1 VDRRRFLIGAG
12 HVVLAAAG
20 TRIASARPGEGGRPV
35 NGAPDPGAATLFV
48 CGDVMTGRGIDQIL
62 PHAGDPTLHE
72 PWMTS
77 ARSYLHLA
85 EQRNG
90 PIPRPVDAAYVW
102 GSALEDLAEARPG
115 ARIVNL
121 ETSVTTSDQHWPG
134 KGIHY
139 RMHPDNVPCLV
150 AAGIDCCVLAN
161 NHVLDWGHAGL
172 DETLRSLRGAALR
185 PAGAGC
191 NLAEAR
197 QPAII
202 GLRGGV
208 RVVVFAFGVTTSG
221 IPRAWAATAAR
232 GGVNLLEDLDKPT
245 LRRIAGL
252 IERHREARDLVV
264 ASLHWGGNWGYE
276 VPAEHRRFAHGLIDA
291 GVDVI
296 HGHSSHHPLAIE
308 VYRERPVL
316 YGCGDLLN
324 DYEGIAGHERF
335 RGDLGLLYFLRMEA
349 ATGRLI
355 GLDMAPQQVRR
366 FRLTRPARRDRDWLR
381 DTLNRES
388 RRYGCGVDPG
398 ENDDLRLRW

>member
-1 VDRRRFLIGAG
+1 
-12 HVVLAAAG
+12 
-20 TRIASARPGEGGRPV
+20 
-35 NGAPDPGAATLFV
+35 
-48 CGDVMTGRGIDQIL
+48 
-62 PHAGDPTLHE
+62 
-72 PWMTS
+72 
-77 ARSYLHLA
+77 
-85 EQRNG
+85 
-90 PIPRPVDAAYVW
+90 
-102 GSALEDLAEARPG
+102 
-115 ARIVNL
+115 
-121 ETSVTTSDQHWPG
+121 
-134 KGIHY
+134 
-139 RMHPDNVPCLV
+139 
-150 AAGIDCCVLAN
+150 
-161 NHVLDWGHAGL
+161 
-172 DETLRSLRGAALR
+172 
-185 PAGAGC
+185 
-191 NLAEAR
+191 
-197 QPAII
+197 
-202 GLRGGV
+202 
-208 RVVVFAFGVTTSG
+208 
-221 IPRAWAATAAR
+221 
-232 GGVNLLEDLDKPT
+232 
-245 LRRIAGL
+245 
-252 IERHREARDLVV
+252 
-264 ASLHWGGNWGYE
+264 